1 MRTLNLKSCAS
12 VLAISA
18 AVAFAAPASA
28 QTAAKPAPAAPAAEE
43 DTVLDTIV
51 VTASTGGRTA
61 LNTSTSINS
70 ISGAEI
76 QQFNATSTAEL
87 YRLIPGIQVA
97 GTQGDGGNSN
107 IGIRGLRT
115 PTGGSPFVQV
125 QEDGLPTVLFGD
137 IQFGNNDYWTRYD
150 PQTERI
156 EAIRGGTAST
166 LASQAIGAVLNHIS
180 FTGKNDGGYVEV
192 QKGVNYDYTKL
203 NARISG
209 SLNDTTYFNLG
220 GSYNIGRGIQHA
232 GYNVHNSY
240 LIKGNLTKEFADGN
254 GFVRLLF
261 KVSDTQ
267 EPSYNGC
274 ISNATLSGTT
284 VSGIGPSALCDA
296 RSQAPG
302 YSTLNQNY
310 YQVNNG
316 VASLAN
322 ASGIST
328 KQKYL
333 QLQAHYDVNDNFSV
347 DENARVARMSGTFNV
362 QFYGAGLASGARSA
376 TQSLIYANGP
386 NAGKVFTGQ
395 YVSASAAVSTN
406 MEHMDHVAND
416 LSVTYKTDTGGMK
429 VNLKAGWFYY
439 SQRIAENWHSNNS
452 INEASGNS
460 PAQLDLVSGLNG
472 TGNLLSIGGQTG
484 FNAGWNQKFDAT
496 FTASS
501 PYADLNLDIGDL
513 NLNASGRYETFRGTG
528 TAQGSTGNAVGNV
541 TIVQNDPRTNTP
553 VSTTLGYAGYDG
565 PIENINFSENAFNWS
580 LGALY
585 KVTPSLSLFARA
597 SRGTRFNADRL
608 TRSTPSYFNGNGTL
622 SAAGLANSQ
631 FPVQQYELGLK
642 NRGNLG
648 GGRYSVELTAFYS
661 KYTISSQEINPVV
674 CSALT
679 GVAGTTTCIVAGNY
693 KDYGLELFTTYKN
706 NGFNFVLSATYDNS
720 KRQANPK
727 ALFLRSENIPSL
739 TYSGLISY
747 DFAKKAA
754 LGLSFNGQSST
765 PGGDGNTYPGST
777 VFGAFLKVRPIEK
790 LELGLDVYNLFNTF
804 ALQGAAGFVGGSGNT
819 LINAQP
825 TTGRALRA
833 SVRLNF

>member
-1 MRTLNLKSCAS
+1 MKVSTTRTGVSLVALS
-12 VLAISA
+12 LALAVSA
-18 AVAFAAPASA
+18 PSYA
-28 QTAAKPAPAAPAAEE
+28 QTPTAPAAEAKD

-61 LNTSTSINS
+61 LNTSASINS
-70 ISGAEI
+70 ISGDEI
-76 QQFNATSTAEL
+76 QKFNATSTAEL

-180 FTGKNDGGYVEV
+180 FTGKNDGGYVEI
-192 QKGVNYDYTKL
+192 QKGVNYDYTKV

-240 LIKGNLTKEFADGN
+240 LLKGNITKEFADGN

-267 EPSYNGC
+267 EPSINGC
-274 ISNATLSGTT
+274 VSAAKLTGTT
-284 VSGIGPSALCDA
+284 VSGIGPSTLCDA

-316 VASLAN
+316 VPSLVN

-333 QLQAHYDVNDNFSV
+333 QLQAHYDFNDNISV
-347 DENARVARMSGTFNV
+347 DENARIARMSGSFNV
-362 QFYGAGLASGARSA
+362 QFYGAGTTAGALGVG
-376 TQSLIYANGP
+376 QSLIYANGP
-386 NAGKVFTGQ
+386 RAGQVFTGP
-395 YVSASAAVSTN
+395 YVSSSAAVSTN
-406 MEHMDHVAND
+406 MDHIDHTAND
-416 LSVTYKTDTGGMK
+416 LALTYKTESGGVK
-429 VNLKAGWFYY
+429 INLKAGWFYY
-439 SQRIAENWHSNNS
+439 AQRIAENWHSNGS
-452 INEASGNS
+452 INEATGDN

-496 FTASS
+496 FTDNAA
-501 PYADLNLDIGDL
+501 YADLNLDIGDL
-513 NLNASGRYETFRGTG
+513 NLNASGRQEWFNGNG

-541 TIVQNDPRTNTP
+541 SIAQTDPRNGARVT
-553 VSTTLGYAGYDG
+553 TTLPYLGYDG
-565 PIENINFSENAFNWS
+565 PVENINFSESAFNWS

-585 KVTPSLSLFARA
+585 KVTPALSVFARA
-597 SRGTRFNADRL
+597 SHGTRFNADRL
-608 TRSTPSYFNGNGTL
+608 TRSTPSYFNANGTL
-622 SAAGLANSQ
+622 SAPGLANSK
-631 FPVQQYELGLK
+631 FPVTQFEIGLK

-648 GGRYSVELTAFYS
+648 GGRYSVELTGFYS

-674 CSALT
+674 CSAIT
-679 GVAGTTTCIVAGNY
+679 GVANTTTCIVAGNY

-706 NGFNFVLSATYDNS
+706 HGFNFVLSATYDNS

-739 TYSGLISY
+739 TYTGLISY
-747 DFAKKAA
+747 DIASKAE
-754 LGLSFNGQSST
+754 LGLSFNGQTAT
-765 PGGDGNTYPGST
+765 PGGDGNSYPGST

-790 LELGLDVYNLFNTF
+790 LELGLDVYNLFNAY
-804 ALQGAAGFVGGSGNT
+804 ALQGAAGFAGGSGNT

-825 TTGRALRA
+825 TTGRAIRA